1 VQRFVHHHQREEIRQ
16 ELASRW
22 GIPIS
27 SGEVSMLARKFCA
40 YLSALH
46 QTHAPALRALLESDG
61 GWPMHIDATGE
72 DGQGTLLVIY
82 AGFYGDFVKGGMLS
96 LVLGF
101 VLDSLTNVMPGF
113 FVFFYMTIFF
123 VSVLISTKVFPE
135 SMFFVAGF
143 CFGATFA
150 EGIFVTAASWLFYGN
165 DVSNVIFSLYLPQS
179 IVLGALSP
187 AFFMAFNRVE
197 ALLDGKRKESFTQL

>member
-1 VQRFVHHHQREEIRQ
+1 MKQYVV
-16 ELASRW
+16 
-22 GIPIS
+22 IPI
-27 SGEVSMLARKFCA
+27 L
-40 YLSALH
+40 
-46 QTHAPALRALLESDG
+46 ALLLVVVQMPLSHLIFMGRIGIEL
-61 GWPMHIDATGE
+61 TL
-72 DGQGTLLVIY
+72 LLVIY

-101 VLDSLTNVMPGF
+101 VLDSLTNVLPGF

-123 VSVLISTKVFPE
+123 VSILISTKVFPE
-135 SMFFVAGF
+135 STFFVAGF
-143 CFGATFA
+143 CFSATFA
-150 EGIFVTAASWLFYGN
+150 EGLFVTAASRLFYGN

-197 ALLDGKRKESFTQL
+197 ALLDGKRKEFFTQL